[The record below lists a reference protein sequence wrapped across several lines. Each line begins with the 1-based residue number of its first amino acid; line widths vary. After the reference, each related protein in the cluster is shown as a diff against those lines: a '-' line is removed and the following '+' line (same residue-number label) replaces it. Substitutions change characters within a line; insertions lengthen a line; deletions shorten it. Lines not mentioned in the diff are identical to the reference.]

1 MNKIDA
7 FWEIKNIEKR
17 TVELEIDNKEI
28 SIDEKNLSEIEKN
41 YEYVVVKVNSGNMPI
56 LRELQKK
63 GYIFMETQISLS
75 KKIKEETFDFDKIS
89 KNIKFDK
96 MSYIEDIHTI
106 TNNISD
112 NMFRTDRIALDDR
125 FGISIANKRYRNWI
139 EDAYNKR
146 SNDFFIISKKEKNIG
161 FIMTSENEDNAE
173 ILLGGI
179 FEEYQSLG
187 YGYNIV
193 YQPIKYY
200 SSKKMKFLK
209 TKVSSNNQEVLKI
222 YISMGYAIDNMDYIF
237 IKHV

>member
-1 MNKIDA
+1 MNKTDA
-7 FWEIKNIEKR
+7 FWELKNIKKR
-17 TVELEIDNKEI
+17 TAELVIDNRETN
-28 SIDEKNLSEIEKN
+28 IDEKFFSEIEKN
-41 YEYVVVKVNSGNMPI
+41 YEYIVVKVNSGNI
-56 LRELQKK
+56 ITARELQKR

-75 KKIKEETFDFDKIS
+75 KKIKEETFYFDKIS

-96 MSYIEDIHTI
+96 MGYSDDIHII

-112 NMFRTDRIALDDR
+112 NMFKTDRIALDDR

-146 SNDFFIISKKEKNIG
+146 NNDFFIISKKEKNIG
-161 FIMTSENEDNAE
+161 FIMTSENEDNVE

-200 SSKKMKFLK
+200 SPQKMKFLK
-209 TKVSSNNQEVLKI
+209 TKVSSNNQEVLKL
-222 YISMGYAIDNMDYIF
+222 YISMGYAIDSMEYIF